1 MKRHLLRG
9 LIAPLL
15 ILMATTMT
23 GMTGQAHAQVS
34 AAADSDGDGL
44 ADTLE
49 DTLATQFFPWI
60 WFDSGEDSGCTDP
73 ATSSNPGTALARVRP
88 HPSDPGKIAILYT
101 VLYRQDCGDWFGGSH
116 SGDVEPF
123 AVTLTPQAGCPT
135 GYAAYS
141 LKTTSHEG
149 TAFEHTDERLLGD
162 DCFWGRAAG
171 GSSEVARIYSAENKH
186 GNYASLDSCEAGALG
201 NDHCSESFTLPF
213 TVYNVGEDGARR
225 IDELSAYQFPGE
237 YAWSAVPFSG
247 SLDRDSDA
255 GMIRTKLVSDS
266 LLARAS

>member
-15 ILMATTMT
+15 VLLTMVT
-23 GMTGQAHAQVS
+23 GLPGQAHAQVT
-34 AAADSDGDGL
+34 ADGDGDGL
-44 ADTLE
+44 EDTLE

-60 WFDSGEDSGCTDP
+60 WFDSGENSGCTAP

-123 AVTLTPQAGCPT
+123 AVTLIPQANCPT
-135 GYAAYS
+135 GYAAFAM
-141 LKTTSHEG
+141 KTTAHEG
-149 TAFEHTDERLLGD
+149 TAFEHSDERLLGN
-162 DCFWGRAAG
+162 DCYWGRAAG
-171 GSSEVARIYSAENKH
+171 GSPQVARIYSAENKH
-186 GNYASLDSCEAGALG
+186 GNYASLSSCESGAAG
-201 NDHCSESFTLPF
+201 NDHCSESFTLPYSVF
-213 TVYNVGEDGARR
+213 NVGEDWARR
-225 IDELSAYQFPGE
+225 MDELSAYQFPGE
-237 YAWSAVPFSG
+237 YAWSPVPFSG
-247 SLDRDSDA
+247 SLDRGSDA
-255 GMIRTKLVSDS
+255 GLIRSKLVSDG